1 MAIIMIRTVIVYFS
15 LLVTMRLLGKRQL
28 GEMELSEFVL
38 AALIADLANDHELV
52 VTLEDGVIAGG
63 FGEKVARVAAAH
75 GLKVLVKGAPK
86 KFEDRFDP
94 KDLLTRAGLTVEKI
108 SADVLAHA

>member
-1 MAIIMIRTVIVYFS
+1 MALLSYGSNGDAVKELQTNLNTVGGYNLDV
-15 LLVTMRLLGKRQL
+15 
-28 GEMELSEFVL
+28 
-38 AALIADLANDHELV
+38 D
-52 VTLEDGVIAGG
+52 GG

>member
-1 MAIIMIRTVIVYFS
+1 MKKV
-15 LLVTMRLLGKRQL
+15 LVSNIGMLATPKGNAARCGEEQGKIEIL
-28 GEMELSEFVL
+28 KNAWVL
-38 AALIADLANDHELV
+38 I
-52 VTLEDGVIAGG
+52 EDGVIAGG